1 MCNNSL
7 ILRNNICDD
16 ALNEIAAFES
26 FISDYVTRQS
36 DASGTSS
43 TNGGGGGGGAGVRKS
58 GITSFL
64 QFHR

>member
-1 MCNNSL
+1 MGNRSL

-43 TNGGGGGGGAGVRKS
+43 TNGGGGAGVRKS
-58 GITSFL
+58 GITSFS